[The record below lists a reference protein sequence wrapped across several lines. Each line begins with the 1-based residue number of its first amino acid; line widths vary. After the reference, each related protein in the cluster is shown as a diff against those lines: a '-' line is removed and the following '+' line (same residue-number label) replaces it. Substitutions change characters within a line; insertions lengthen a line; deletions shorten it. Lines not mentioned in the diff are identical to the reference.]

1 VRNLQRSSAYL
12 QLRVAA
18 GNVLPRTE
26 PLLLIVAGLAV
37 KLTQVAVMVLAAW
50 ADTLFKLT
58 SFGSEVDHIPLE
70 SGIIGHLPETLNDT
84 ENVA

>member
-1 VRNLQRSSAYL
+1 
-12 QLRVAA
+12 
-18 GNVLPRTE
+18 
-26 PLLLIVAGLAV
+26 
-37 KLTQVAVMVLAAW
+37 VMVLAAW